1 LGILR
6 ERALAPV
13 PLALPVRATNSEQTM
28 RKNDFFAMTLGFAVE
43 KRSLMKS
50 FRLVGSSI

>member
-1 LGILR
+1 
-6 ERALAPV
+6 
-13 PLALPVRATNSEQTM
+13 M